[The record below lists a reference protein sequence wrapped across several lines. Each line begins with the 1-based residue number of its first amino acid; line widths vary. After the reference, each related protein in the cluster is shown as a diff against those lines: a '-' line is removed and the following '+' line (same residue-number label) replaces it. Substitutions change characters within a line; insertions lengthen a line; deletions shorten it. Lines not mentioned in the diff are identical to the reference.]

1 MMGKIMYYF
10 CCIVVVVFDVE
21 DVVDLSEFVFIGGK
35 VILVVY
41 GYFYWLVCE
50 LKLVFFVVFY
60 GCRFELY

>member
-1 MMGKIMYYF
+1 MYYF

-41 GYFYWLVCE
+41 GYFY
-50 LKLVFFVVFY
+50 
-60 GCRFELY
+60 